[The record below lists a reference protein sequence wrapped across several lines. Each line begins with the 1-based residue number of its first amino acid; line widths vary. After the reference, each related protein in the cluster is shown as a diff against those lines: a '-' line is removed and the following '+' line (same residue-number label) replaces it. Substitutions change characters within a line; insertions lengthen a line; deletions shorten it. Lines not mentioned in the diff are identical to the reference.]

1 MRPPITARKSIS
13 PSTSRGEE
21 APSVDCTTELISES
35 DDVVDVRGTAENFAN
50 LLMIDGVS
58 VFPPLP
64 LSRETANR
72 QMIVQSSQYN
82 SF

>member
-1 MRPPITARKSIS
+1 
-13 PSTSRGEE
+13 
-21 APSVDCTTELISES
+21 VDCTTESISES

-82 SF
+82 SL